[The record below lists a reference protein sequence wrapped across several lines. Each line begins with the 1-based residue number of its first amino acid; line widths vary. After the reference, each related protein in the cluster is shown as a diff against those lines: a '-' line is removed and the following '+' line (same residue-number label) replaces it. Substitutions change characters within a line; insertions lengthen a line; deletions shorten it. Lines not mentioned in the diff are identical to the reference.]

1 MKARLNRPRLV
12 YLILLIV
19 ALLAYYND
27 MMLLVF
33 VLIAINIYIGFKYM
47 KKRMY
52 FGRDELPELS
62 GPKADEPHCSN
73 CDYDLRG
80 TFAAGIFECPECN
93 QRADEEAITD
103 WKNAK
108 QTV

>member
-1 MKARLNRPRLV
+1 MSVRLNRPRLV

-33 VLIAINIYIGFKYM
+33 VLIAINIYIGLKYM
-47 KKRMY
+47 KSRMY
-52 FGRDELPELS
+52 FSINELPEFNR
-62 GPKADEPHCSN
+62 PKPDEPICSN

-93 QRADEEAITD
+93 QRADEETITN

-108 QTV
+108 HTV